1 MQEPVAPSH
10 VKWSKQE
17 KQFIPHESTVKS
29 TQEGVRQHPRLTP
42 DYVGSVTVATM
53 TEKQVQQFFSRNVFR
68 EEYIA
73 SVPPGELYPNLCS
86 GIDFTCKDI
95 AQVAL
100 NRRAVE
106 LFLECYDVFLAI
118 LVRSQPALA
127 SEYMRCANVNMHF
140 GRFAAARACCQAYLM
155 LDPAT
160 SEGKAVILQARHC
173 EKTLEKCKT
182 QSQKAQFPPRDVVV
196 SLINEIDCVLAVA
209 PLLIEALHVKAGI
222 LLAAEAYDDLVA
234 VFTSLPP
241 ALMDVPLTLALSRA
255 LDYSGHTQQALSE
268 LKKFQQ
274 PSPIIRAERQRLQ
287 DMLDKRAH
295 AMSLAQGGHF
305 AAAADAFQACLNLDV
320 HHRLFNASIFCER
333 AGTWLALGQ
342 EQKAIQDANRCLELH
357 PTHAMAAARV
367 HSAMAQAETSRMRSQ
382 LYKEQR
388 ARDKQIGKKSHASFF
403 LRVGSYSNLASRD
416 QVQFIQEKAA
426 EEPKKPKF
434 AVPTLAPL
442 VDLYN
447 LLGVSKAASTD
458 VIKKAHRRLALQ
470 VHPDKSKS
478 LDTDEQFKRIAM
490 AYSILG
496 DADARAQY
504 DRVYNSMFYHS

>member
-209 PLLIEALHVKAGI
+209 PLSIEALHVKAGI

-342 EQKAIQDANRCLELH
+342 EQKAIQDANR
-357 PTHAMAAARV
+357 
-367 HSAMAQAETSRMRSQ
+367 
-382 LYKEQR
+382 
-388 ARDKQIGKKSHASFF
+388 KKSHASFF